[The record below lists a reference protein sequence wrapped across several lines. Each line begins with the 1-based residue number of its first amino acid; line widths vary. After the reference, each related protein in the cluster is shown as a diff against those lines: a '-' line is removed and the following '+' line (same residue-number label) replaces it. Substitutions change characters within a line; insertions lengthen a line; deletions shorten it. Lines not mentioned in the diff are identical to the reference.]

1 MEWVGWKRE
10 EEPQLGKKEVN
21 RFTWAARAAQMR
33 NMHRREAME
42 TWTSDSAAKHI
53 SILKERRQQEKIK
66 CLSKV
71 NDMPVWERVI
81 QGLTQTVNNA
91 FLRS

>member
-1 MEWVGWKRE
+1 
-10 EEPQLGKKEVN
+10 
-21 RFTWAARAAQMR
+21 MR

-66 CLSKV
+66 GLSKV
-71 NDMPVWERVI
+71 NDIMPVWETVM